1 MREEGVASAAPSLMS
16 RPMTLRELQY
26 IVAVA
31 DTGNFSRA
39 AEVVHVS
46 QPTLSAQ
53 VRKLEDTLGVTIF
66 ERAPRRVLPTEAG
79 EVLIAS
85 ARRILAE
92 ADQLRDTARALRDPL
107 SGRFR
112 LGAIP
117 TLAGYM
123 FPGLMPEVRRALPEL
138 RLILVEEKTD
148 ELVARLREGRLDAA
162 LLALPLPDDTLE
174 FTVLFVDRFH
184 LAVPR
189 GDPLAERKLLRAG
202 ELAGTDLLLLEDG
215 HCLRDQSLEVC
226 RVTGAGEE
234 ADFRATS
241 LETLRQMVVAGTGRT
256 LMPEIAMGVPAP
268 GVAYVPFS
276 GEGMSREVAL
286 AWRPTTQR
294 RQVMDT
300 LVELL
305 KR

>member
-1 MREEGVASAAPSLMS
+1 
-16 RPMTLRELQY
+16 MTLRELQY

-39 AEVVHVS
+39 AEAVHVS

-53 VRKLEDTLGVTIF
+53 VRKLEDTLGVAIF
-66 ERAPRRVLPTEAG
+66 ERTPRRVLPTEAG

-123 FPGLMPEVRRALPEL
+123 FPGLMPEVRRELPEL

-162 LLALPLPDDTLE
+162 LLALPLPDETLE
-174 FTVLFVDRFH
+174 YEVLFTDRFH
-184 LAVPR
+184 LAVPE
-189 GDPLAERKLLRAG
+189 GDALAERESLSAG

-256 LMPEIAMGVPAP
+256 LMPEIAMGVPTP

>member
-1 MREEGVASAAPSLMS
+1 
-16 RPMTLRELQY
+16 MTLRELQY
-26 IVAVA
+26 VVAVA
-31 DTGNFSRA
+31 ESGSFSRA
-39 AEVVHVS
+39 AESCHVS

-53 VRKLEDTLGVTIF
+53 VRKLEDTLGVQLF
-66 ERAPRRVLPTEAG
+66 ERSSRQVLPTDAG
-79 EVLIAS
+79 REVIAH
-85 ARRILAE
+85 ARRILDG
-92 ADQLRDTARALRDPL
+92 ADTLRDAARAAQDPL
-107 SGRFR
+107 AGRFR

-117 TLAGYM
+117 TLAGYV
-123 FPGLMPEVRRALPEL
+123 FPKLVPEVSRALPEL

-148 ELVARLREGRLDAA
+148 ALLSRLREGRLDAA

-174 FTVLFVDRFH
+174 FEILFTDRFH
-184 LAVPR
+184 LAVPE
-189 GDPLAERKLLRAG
+189 GDALAERESLSAG

-256 LMPEIAMGVPAP
+256 LMPEIAMGVPTP
-268 GVAYVPFS
+268 GVAYVPFT

-294 RQVMDT
+294 RKVVDT
-300 LVELL
+300 LTGLL

>member
-1 MREEGVASAAPSLMS
+1 
-16 RPMTLRELQY
+16 MTLRELQY

-39 AEVVHVS
+39 AEAVHVS

-53 VRKLEDTLGVTIF
+53 VRKLEDTLGVAIF

-123 FPGLMPEVRRALPEL
+123 FPGLMPEVRRELPEL

-148 ELVARLREGRLDAA
+148 ELVARLRAGRLDAA

-174 FTVLFVDRFH
+174 HEVLFTDRFH
-184 LAVPR
+184 LAVPD
-189 GDPLAERKLLRAG
+189 GDPLAERESLSAG

-256 LMPEIAMGVPAP
+256 LMPEIAMGVPTP

-276 GEGMSREVAL
+276 GDGMSREVAL

-294 RQVMDT
+294 RKVVDT

-305 KR
+305 RR

>member
-1 MREEGVASAAPSLMS
+1 
-16 RPMTLRELQY
+16 MTLRELQY

-39 AEVVHVS
+39 AEAVHVS

-53 VRKLEDTLGVTIF
+53 VRKLEDTLGVAIF

-123 FPGLMPEVRRALPEL
+123 FPGLMPEVRRELPEL

-174 FTVLFVDRFH
+174 FEVLFTDRFH
-184 LAVPR
+184 LAVPE
-189 GDPLAERKLLRAG
+189 GDALAERESLSAG

-256 LMPEIAMGVPAP
+256 LMPEIAMGVPTP

-276 GEGMSREVAL
+276 GDGMSREVAL

-294 RQVMDT
+294 RKVVDT

-305 KR
+305 RR

>member
-1 MREEGVASAAPSLMS
+1 
-16 RPMTLRELQY
+16 MTLRELQY

-39 AEVVHVS
+39 AEAVHVS

-53 VRKLEDTLGVTIF
+53 VRKLEDTLGVAIF

-92 ADQLRDTARALRDPL
+92 AEQLRDTARALRDPL

-162 LLALPLPDDTLE
+162 LLALPLPDETLE
-174 FTVLFVDRFH
+174 HEVLFTDRFH
-184 LAVPR
+184 LAVPE
-189 GDPLAERKLLRAG
+189 GDTLAERESLSAG

-256 LMPEIAMGVPAP
+256 LMPEIAMGVPTP
-268 GVAYVPFS
+268 GVAYVPFR
-276 GEGMSREVAL
+276 GKGMSREVAL

-294 RQVMDT
+294 RQVVDT
-300 LVELL
+300 LVGLL